1 MDNEADYYDENPL
14 ESLWA
19 HLAHVDYRD
28 DDILANI
35 IEDDD
40 DYDDEYFDPDEFE

>member
-1 MDNEADYYDENPL
+1 MIDSEENPL

-19 HLAHVDYRD
+19 DMEGGEYRE

-35 IEDDD
+35 IEDDE
-40 DYDDEYFDPDEFE
+40 DYEDEYFDPDEFE